1 MRIYDGTGK
10 LVANQEGSKSSSLA
24 GRRSVGVA
32 EYGVTV
38 DGTSLIT
45 SGLGSC
51 VAVGIYDGTV
61 AAGLVHVM
69 LPTADDRP
77 VENPAKFADTGV
89 STLLGALADAGARSE
104 SFAAKMAGGSEM
116 IAFRAQERSIGE
128 RNVEAVR
135 TALDD
140 SGVPLL
146 GEDVGGDEGRT
157 VELTQSGDLVVRTAR
172 TGERVV

>member
-1 MRIYDGTGK
+1 MRIYDGTGEH
-10 LVANQEGSKSSSLA
+10 VAHEEGSKSSPPA

-77 VENPAKFADTGV
+77 VENPAKFADTGI
-89 STLLGALADAGARSE
+89 STLIGALAEAGARPE
-104 SFAAKMAGGSEM
+104 SLAAKIAGGSEM

-135 TALDD
+135 TALDEA
-140 SGVPLL
+140 GVPLL

-157 VELTQSGDLVVRTAR
+157 VELTRSGDLIVRTAR
-172 TGERVV
+172 FGERVI